1 MPLRIVHLA
10 GTPNGAPWLIGI
22 LKEQKRRGHDVRAVI
37 ASRDGTIAP
46 ALEREGIPFETMY
59 LGLSERGSSIDAGRR
74 IFVVARYLR
83 SLRAD
88 VVMYHLFPST
98 VIGRLSSWLADAPLR
113 FSMIPSPLFLQSPY
127 LSDIEAAT
135 AWADTRVIATCE
147 NTRTLYRERNIAN
160 GKVEMTYYGVDPAAF
175 DPAAASRQKFRQEL
189 GISEDTPVIGM
200 VAYFYAPNQNQ
211 FMTPSFMIGRGAKG
225 HEVLFEAIPRVLAEF
240 PNAKFVLV
248 GKGWLPP
255 GLEYEQVLRNMVAGM
270 GLSNSV
276 IFAGERTDIPDTL
289 AAFDIALQCSLTENL
304 GGSIEG
310 LLMERPM
317 VVTRVGGFTD
327 SVLHEKTGLL
337 VPHSDPRALSDAILR
352 LLRDP
357 AFAQTLGANGRRWM
371 VERFT
376 LQRTCDDLDEI
387 YQRCA
392 PKRRR
397 GYSRIRMVLRAL
409 QLPFRVAP
417 MTFKMELARFKNLTL
432 RRIAGGLK
440 RRLLRRQTA

>member
-1 MPLRIVHLA
+1 MSLRIVHLA

-46 ALEREGIPFETMY
+46 ALDAAGIPYDTMY
-59 LGLSERGSSIDAGRR
+59 LGLSDRGSSLDAGRR
-74 IFVVARYLR
+74 VLAVARYLR
-83 SLRAD
+83 TLRAD
-88 VVMYHLFPST
+88 VVMYHLFPSI
-98 VIGRLSSWLADAPLR
+98 VIGRLSAWLADAPLR
-113 FSMIPSPLFLQSPY
+113 FSMIPSPLFLESPY

-147 NTRTLYRERNIAN
+147 KTRTLYRERNIAN
-160 GKVEMTYYGVDPAAF
+160 GRVEMAYYGVDETAF
-175 DPAAASRQKFRQEL
+175 DPAAVSGSKLRQEL
-189 GISEDTPVIGM
+189 GIGEDTPVIGM
-200 VAYFYAPNQNQ
+200 VAYFYAPNRNQ
-211 FMTPSFMIGRGAKG
+211 VMTPPFMIGRGAKG
-225 HEVLFEAIPRVLAEF
+225 HDILFQAIPRVVAEF

-248 GKGWLPP
+248 GKGWLPA
-255 GLEYEQVLRNMVAGM
+255 GLEYEQELRRMVVDM
-270 GLSNSV
+270 GLSDAV

-310 LLMERPM
+310 LLMARPM

-337 VPHSDPRALSDAILR
+337 VPHSDPQALSEAILR
-352 LLRDP
+352 LLRDR
-357 AFAQTLGANGRRWM
+357 AFAETLGANGRRWM
-371 VERFT
+371 IERFT
-376 LQRTCDDLDEI
+376 LSRTCDDLDEI

-392 PKRRR
+392 PKRR
-397 GYSRIRMVLRAL
+397 GYSWTRTLLRGP

-417 MTFKMELARFKNLTL
+417 FVIKMEIARFRNLTL

-440 RRLLRRQTA
+440 RRILRRQTA

>member
-37 ASRDGTIAP
+37 ASSDGTIAP
-46 ALEREGIPFETMY
+46 ALDREGIPYDTMY
-59 LGLSERGSSIDAGRR
+59 LGLSERGSSLDAGRR
-74 IFVVARYLR
+74 VFAVARYLR
-83 SLRAD
+83 ELRAD
-88 VVMYHLFPST
+88 VVMYHLFPSI
-98 VIGRLSSWLADAPLR
+98 VIGRLSAWLADAPLR
-113 FSMIPSPLFLQSPY
+113 FSMIPSPLFLESPY

-147 NTRTLYRERNIAN
+147 KTRTLYRERNIAN
-160 GKVEMTYYGVDPAAF
+160 GKIEMTYYGVDESAF
-175 DPAAASRQKFRQEL
+175 DPATASRTKLRQEL
-189 GISEDTPVIGM
+189 GIDDETAVVGM
-200 VAYFYAPNQNQ
+200 VAYFYAPNRNQ
-211 FMTPSFMIGRGAKG
+211 FMTPPFMIGRGAKG
-225 HEVLFEAIPRVLAEF
+225 HDILFEAIPRVLAEF

-255 GLEYEQVLRNMVAGM
+255 GLEYERELRQMVVDM
-270 GLSNSV
+270 GLSDAV

-289 AAFDIALQCSLTENL
+289 AAFDVALQCSLTENL

-317 VVTRVGGFTD
+317 VVTRVGGFAD

-337 VPHSDPRALSDAILR
+337 VPHSDPAALSEAILR
-352 LLRDP
+352 LLRDR
-357 AFAQTLGANGRRWM
+357 AFAATLGANGRRWM
-371 VERFT
+371 IERFT
-376 LQRTCDDLDEI
+376 LRRTCDDLDEI

-392 PKRRR
+392 PKRR
-397 GYSRIRMVLRAL
+397 GYSLLRMLLRVP

-417 MTFKMELARFKNLTL
+417 MTIKIEIARFRNLTL
-432 RRIAGGLK
+432 RRIAGALK
-440 RRLLRRQTA
+440 RRILGRQPA

>member
-1 MPLRIVHLA
+1 MSLRIVHLA

-37 ASRDGTIAP
+37 ASSDGTIAP
-46 ALEREGIPFETMY
+46 ALEREGIPYDTMY
-59 LGLSERGSSIDAGRR
+59 LGLSDRGSSIDAGKRV
-74 IFVVARYLR
+74 FAVARYLR
-83 SLRAD
+83 ELRAD
-88 VVMYHLFPST
+88 VVMYHLFPSI
-98 VIGRLSSWLADAPLR
+98 VIGRLSSWLADAPMR
-113 FSMIPSPLFLQSPY
+113 FSMIPSPLFLESPY

-147 NTRTLYRERNIAN
+147 KTRTLYRERNIAN
-160 GKVEMTYYGVDPAAF
+160 GKVEMTFYGVDETAF
-175 DPAAASRQKFRQEL
+175 DPATASRTKLRHEL
-189 GISEDTPVIGM
+189 GIAADTPVIGM
-200 VAYFYAPNQNQ
+200 VAYFYAPNRNQ
-211 FMTPSFMIGRGAKG
+211 FMTPPFMIGRGAKG
-225 HEVLFEAIPRVLAEF
+225 HDVLFEAIPRVLAEF

-255 GLEYEQVLRNMVAGM
+255 GLEYEQELRQMVADM
-270 GLSNSV
+270 GLQDAV
-276 IFAGERTDIPDTL
+276 IFAGERSDIPDTL

-337 VPHSDPRALSDAILR
+337 VPHSDPAALSEAILR
-352 LLRDP
+352 LLRDR
-357 AFAQTLGANGRRWM
+357 AFAATLGANGRRWM
-371 VERFT
+371 MERFT
-376 LQRTCDDLDEI
+376 LRRTCDDLDEI

-392 PKRRR
+392 PKRR
-397 GYSRIRMVLRAL
+397 GYSLLWTLLRIP

-417 MTFKMELARFKNLTL
+417 MTIKIELARFRNLTL
-432 RRIAGGLK
+432 RRIAGAVK
-440 RRLLRRQTA
+440 RRILGRQPA